1 MCPNTERNEIMDNR
15 VISSD
20 DPNAIQKLQDKL
32 EMCEKS
38 QKYMK
43 EVNAYYRKN
52 GTCEG
57 FPGMEAARAARL
69 DESVRQAYSWDKQP
83 FPSYALTNNS
93 AEIRRLKQ
101 RIEKLTV
108 NQEVGFVGWTFDGG
122 EVVANSEENR
132 LQILFDEKPDE
143 QKRSALKGNGF
154 KWSPSQ
160 GAWQRQLNDNAIYAA
175 SRMEFLRPESGES
188 PVKLQPKA
196 PKKDAPE
203 R

>member
-1 MCPNTERNEIMDNR
+1 MDNR

-43 EVNAYYRKN
+43 EVNVYYRKN

>member
-1 MCPNTERNEIMDNR
+1 MDNR

-38 QKYMK
+38 QKYTK

>member
-1 MCPNTERNEIMDNR
+1 MPKTERNEIMDNR